1 MPEQCQAEIYAI
13 TILKMIFI
21 CRVISQPTR
30 DLSWVTAKIL
40 VPQVSRSTLRWLEN
54 TFLKCISSRAHQGW
68 QMRKC
73 VLWGEYLEGRSTH
86 PDSFCS
92 FLVPTYSLNKSLNAE
107 LKAMIEKCV
116 VFPTGQSLETLS
128 LMFWEPVSVLWLND
142 VICKVEGTMQTLLLK
157 STLDYSIRLKKNG
170 LIDKRPCDPF
180 IQHHLFSFFSFLNIL
195 TKT

>member
-1 MPEQCQAEIYAI
+1 MPSRNIRHHHTEDDFHLQGDI
-13 TILKMIFI
+13 TTLG
-21 CRVISQPTR
+21 SPTR
-30 DLSWVTAKIL
+30 YLSPKSPEVLWGDWKILSWNDA
-40 VPQVSRSTLRWLEN
+40 
-54 TFLKCISSRAHQGW
+54 ISSRARQGW

-73 VLWGEYLEGRSTH
+73 VLWGEYLKGRSTH

-116 VFPTGQSLETLS
+116 VFPTGQNLKTLS

-142 VICKVEGTMQTLLLK
+142 VIWKVEDIMQKLRLK

-180 IQHHLFSFFSFLNIL
+180 IQHHLFSFFLFLNIL